1 MSNYREKIMAGLEVN
16 LGNAMKHNLAG
27 YIYDN
32 MDALPILWDTVVSAS
47 YPYNARAMWVFELI
61 CTSNDTIFN
70 QYLDTMAAF
79 FPISENEAVNRM
91 IAKLLMLKDVP
102 EKYEGEVLNTAFER
116 LVDKKLP
123 IAVRVNCMQ
132 IVFNLSKKYPEIEF
146 ELRGIIENEIAHG
159 MPAFKNRGG
168 KILQQLNKKSFSN
181 FG

>member
-1 MSNYREKIMAGLEVN
+1 MAGIEIN
-16 LGNAMKHNLAG
+16 MGIAMKKNVSG
-27 YIYDN
+27 FIYQN
-32 MDALPILWDTVVSAS
+32 MDALPVLWDIVVNSP
-47 YPYNARAMWVFELI
+47 YPFNARAMWIFELM
-61 CTSNDTIFN
+61 CTENDTIFN
-70 QYLDTMAAF
+70 QYLDKLAAF
-79 FPISENEAVNRM
+79 FPNSNNEAVNRM
-91 IAKLLMLKDVP
+91 IGKLLMLKDVP

-168 KILQQLNKKSFSN
+168 KILQQLNKKTFSK